1 MISILGKQYILQH
14 KININ
19 VRRKKRLMPQDI
31 RNIHYALNCVV
42 GNLTVYEL
50 PSEGRRSTFSHVDA
64 SR

>member
-1 MISILGKQYILQH
+1 MILILGKQYILQH

-50 PSEGRRSTFSHVDA
+50 LSEGRRSTFSHVDA